1 MRGNKHRHSGQEPLW
16 LPVLM
21 ARDGETYEGV
31 SQVKGSEIMMKFMGR
46 EEHAS
51 MSGPLSSHP
60 FSPGR
65 AGWEVSGAPTM
76 KVMRN
81 LLLVT
86 CLGGLL
92 SGCGPGYNG
101 PVMCGGPDGP
111 SYQCG
116 TLPYGGEH

>member
-1 MRGNKHRHSGQEPLW
+1 MHRNKHRHSGQEPLW
-16 LPVLM
+16 LPVSI

-31 SQVKGSEIMMKFMGR
+31 SQLKGSEIMVKFMGQ

-51 MSGPLSSHP
+51 MSGPLSSRP

-65 AGWEVSGAPTM
+65 AGWGVSDAPTM

-86 CLGGLL
+86 CLGALL
-92 SGCGPGYNG
+92 GGCGHG
-101 PVMCGGPDGP
+101 PNHDSVMCGGPDGP

-116 TLPYGGEH
+116 LPYNGEH